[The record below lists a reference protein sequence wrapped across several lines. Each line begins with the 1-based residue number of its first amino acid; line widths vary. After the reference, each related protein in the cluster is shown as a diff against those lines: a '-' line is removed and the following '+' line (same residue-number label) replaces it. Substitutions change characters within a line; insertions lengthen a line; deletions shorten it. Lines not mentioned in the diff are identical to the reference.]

1 MLLPWLA
8 AQLHSSSARCP
19 GPSDLGEICSELHG
33 EDSESAREVVEQL
46 TSARPLSLSLSSI
59 LFLSLCFYLER
70 IL

>member
-8 AQLHSSSARCP
+8 AQLHGSSARCP

-46 TSARPLSLSLSSI
+46 TSAHPLSLPSFSC
-59 LFLSLCFYLER
+59 LCVFT
-70 IL
+70 